1 MAAWKS
7 KLRIPAR
14 ESRASTSTASLILS
28 SPPSLMAAAQAW
40 ASPLPTASS
49 RNMQER
55 LMCARRLERALP
67 STSSSPR
74 PGKQLM
80 SKGSILVVDDESE
93 IREGL
98 EILLKGEGYGVAS
111 AETGESGLAK
121 LEEHPYDLLLLD
133 VSLPDRNGLD
143 MLKEIRRRDP
153 DLSIVLI
160 TAYGSIDMARAAF
173 KNGAMDYITKP
184 WSNDELLA
192 QVAQAVESRRLR
204 DENLHLKRA
213 LKQRFNFPNIVGKSE
228 KIHVLLDLVAQV
240 APSRSTVLISG
251 ESGTGKELIAKALHS
266 ASPRADKAFVPV
278 NTGSIPVD
286 LLESQLFGHVKGA
299 FTSAVASKKGLFEV
313 ADQGTIFFDEI
324 ATISPETQA
333 KLLRVIQEREFMRL
347 GGTEQIKVDVRIVAA
362 SNVDLLTLVREGR
375 FREDLFHRLNVI
387 HLRIPP
393 LRERREDVPLLV
405 LHFLERFCTENNR
418 APLQFTANAM
428 KLMMDYDWPGNVR
441 ELENVI
447 ERAVVLS
454 TQSRIDVDLLPEAIR
469 SKEIVRGVR
478 LQLSEFLPALPGE
491 PGARTAA
498 DNPHP
503 SLFQIMDEVERR
515 IIVDMLERT
524 NWNQTEAAERFLI
537 PLSTLNQKIKRLNIE
552 VRRRGR
558 DEAVGASSGK

>member
-1 MAAWKS
+1 M
-7 KLRIPAR
+7 
-14 ESRASTSTASLILS
+14 
-28 SPPSLMAAAQAW
+28 
-40 ASPLPTASS
+40 
-49 RNMQER
+49 
-55 LMCARRLERALP
+55 LERSMCGPRPVKAHP
-67 STSSSPR
+67 STWSSPR
-74 PGKQLM
+74 SGTPFM

-98 EILLKGEGYGVAS
+98 ELLLSSEGYGVSS
-111 AETGESGLAK
+111 AGTGESGLAK
-121 LEEHPYDLLLLD
+121 LEEGPFDLLLLD
-133 VSLPDRNGLD
+133 VNLPDRNGLD
-143 MLKEIRRRDP
+143 LLREIRRRDP
-153 DLSIVLI
+153 HLSIVLI

-173 KNGAMDYITKP
+173 KSGAMDYITKP

-204 DENLHLKRA
+204 DENLQLKRA
-213 LKQRFNFPNIVGKSE
+213 LKQRFNFPSIVGKSE
-228 KIHVLLDLVAQV
+228 KMLALFDLVTQV

-251 ESGTGKELIAKALHS
+251 ESGTGKELIAKAIHS

-299 FTSAVASKKGLFEV
+299 FTSAVSSKKGLFEV

-333 KLLRVIQEREFMRL
+333 KLLRVIPEREFMRL

-362 SNVDLLTLVREGR
+362 SNIELLTLVREGR
-375 FREDLFHRLNVI
+375 FREDLYHRLNVI
-387 HLRIPP
+387 HLTLPP
-393 LRERREDVPLLV
+393 LRERREDVPMLLA
-405 LHFLERFCTENNR
+405 HFLVRYCEENSK
-418 APLQFTANAM
+418 PLRQFTPAAM

-441 ELENVI
+441 ELENVV

-454 TQSRIDVDLLPEAIR
+454 TSERVDADLLPEAIR